1 MDYLSKKE
9 IILLLE
15 QYDAR
20 PLKKMGQNFL
30 IDKNIIDK
38 IISLVEPD
46 DIVVEV
52 GPGLGSI
59 TLGLEKKVK
68 ELICIEKDKKMVEIL
83 EKKIFPNNSKIKIIK
98 GDILKEEIKI
108 KKKYKVVANVPF
120 YITSPMIRRFLEEKN
135 PPEEMILLIQK
146 EVAKRI
152 CSKPPEMNILA
163 LSVQFYADPKIIFPI
178 SRNSFWPL
186 PNVDSAIINIKKTDR
201 KYDVDPI
208 LFFKVLRSGFSR
220 PRAQLLNNIS
230 NGLKLSR
237 EEAKKLLL
245 ESNVNPIRRA
255 ETLSL
260 EEWII
265 ISKHYA

>member
-1 MDYLSKKE
+1 MNYLSKKE
-9 IILLLE
+9 ILTLLE
-15 QYDAR
+15 EYDAK
-20 PLKKMGQNFL
+20 PLRKMGQNFL

-38 IISLVEPD
+38 IISLVGPND
-46 DIVVEV
+46 MVVEV

-83 EKKIFPNNSKIKIIK
+83 EKEIFPDNSKIKIIK
-98 GDILKEEIKI
+98 GDILKEKINI

-120 YITSPMIRRFLEEKN
+120 YITSPIIRKFLEEKN

-152 CSKPPEMNILA
+152 CSKPPGMNILA
-163 LSVQFYADPKIIFPI
+163 LSVQFYAEPKILFTI
-178 SRNSFWPL
+178 SRNSFWPA
-186 PNVDSAIINIKKTDR
+186 PNVDSAIISIKRTNQKHDI
-201 KYDVDPI
+201 DPN
-208 LFFKVLRSGFSR
+208 LFFKIVRAGFSR

-230 NGLKLSR
+230 NQLKLSR
-237 EEAKKLLL
+237 DETKNILLK
-245 ESNVNPIRRA
+245 SDVDPIRRA

-260 EEWII
+260 KEWARVVK
-265 ISKHYA
+265 SYE